1 MQQRPV
7 ILIVD
12 DEADFREIFS
22 VKLEASGYTI
32 LTASGGDEALEKA
45 REQKPA
51 LVLMDV
57 QMPGKSGI
65 ETMLEMQAD
74 PALRD
79 IKVVFLTNLGEPKLE
94 LQGADRLWAREIGA
108 FGYLRKTDDLSTLLE
123 HIHIYLGSTLS

>member
-74 PALRD
+74 PTLRD